1 MYRRMTGIGL
11 VAALML
17 AGCGKAPA
25 TAQIDGSTQVATAA
39 KAAAVPLVDGKPM
52 WSANKTYSAQENAS
66 RAFASNGAVF
76 GAADV
81 NAYVKLAHA
90 FVDHPP
96 TGAKTLTRANGD
108 TLIYDAPTNTF
119 AVRTSDGVPR
129 TLFKP
134 STGAA
139 YWDQQVASGGDT
151 RSTAAAKT
159 PAKSGGA
166 A

>member
-1 MYRRMTGIGL
+1 MFKSAT
-11 VAALML
+11 VVTFAAFL
-17 AGCGKAPA
+17 ALAACSKAPA
-25 TAQIDGSTQVATAA
+25 TAQADGATRLASTAA
-39 KAAAVPLVDGKPM
+39 SVPMVDGKPM
-52 WSANKTYSAQENAS
+52 WSSTKTYSAQENAA
-66 RAFASNGAVF
+66 RAFASNGAAF

-90 FVDHPP
+90 FVGHPP
-96 TGAKTLTRANGD
+96 AGAKTLTRANGD

-119 AVRTSDGVPR
+119 AVMTSDGTPR
-129 TLFKP
+129 TMFKP
-134 STGAA
+134 TTGAA

-159 PAKSGGA
+159 AAKSGGA